1 MKARRLDALVE
12 ASRDPDPGIRKV
24 AVRELCPCVIKT
36 NDARAWDRV
45 LELTRDS
52 NRDVRRIALH
62 TIIDG
67 SPRSREPDVVRALD
81 AMRNDPDRRL
91 RRNVRKILARHRAT
105 GRINSGAH

>member
-1 MKARRLDALVE
+1 MKARRIDALLE
-12 ASRDPDPGIRKV
+12 ASHDPDPHARKV
-24 AVRELCPCVIKT
+24 AVRELCPCALKV

-67 SPRSREPDVVRALD
+67 SPRSREAEVVRTLE
-81 AMRNDPDRRL
+81 AMRDDPDQRL
-91 RRNVRKILARHRAT
+91 RRQVRKVLARHRAT
-105 GRINSGAH
+105 GRINQAGH

>member
-1 MKARRLDALVE
+1 MKPRRLDSLVK
-12 ASRDPDPGIRKV
+12 ATHDRDPTVRKV
-24 AVRELCPCVIKT
+24 AVRELCPCVVKV

-67 SPRSREPDVVRALD
+67 SPRSRQNEVVRALE
-81 AMRNDPDRRL
+81 AMRDDPDQRL
-91 RRNVRKILARHRAT
+91 RRQVRKVLARHRAT
-105 GRINSGAH
+105 GRVNLAGH